1 MACFNDS
8 HLTALTSSIG
18 SRRGPPMTRICQNC
32 TILIRP
38 STEYNIEPRNPWTET
53 SCPVSSNTSR
63 LAAASACSPGLSLPF
78 GSTQDLLPRNRTM
91 AIRGLEPSRK
101 TIPPAARTGAWVSAE
116 SVISMLCRT
125 NARRASAEFPRNIT
139 APPANHS
146 LGLNVALVD
155 SDKPTPL
162 KHTEFSSILQQR
174 LQPPA
179 YESRIVAVTKATWR
193 DYRTGRCRRR
203 CDGVVGQFDAH
214 DGGGASGLT

>member
-78 GSTQDLLPRNRTM
+78 GSTQDLLLRNRTM
-91 AIRGLEPSRK
+91 AIRGLEPSRR
-101 TIPPAARTGAWVSAE
+101 TIPPAARIGAWVSAE

-125 NARRASAEFPRNIT
+125 TARRASAEFPRNIT
-139 APPANHS
+139 ASPANHS

-155 SDKPTPL
+155 SDEPIPLNHKPNS
-162 KHTEFSSILQQR
+162 HRYFSSGCSRPHTNRASLR
-174 LQPPA
+174 SRKQPV
-179 YESRIVAVTKATWR
+179 EIIERGV
-193 DYRTGRCRRR
+193 
-203 CDGVVGQFDAH
+203 GVVVATELPASLMRTVAAAH
-214 DGGGASGLT
+214 PA